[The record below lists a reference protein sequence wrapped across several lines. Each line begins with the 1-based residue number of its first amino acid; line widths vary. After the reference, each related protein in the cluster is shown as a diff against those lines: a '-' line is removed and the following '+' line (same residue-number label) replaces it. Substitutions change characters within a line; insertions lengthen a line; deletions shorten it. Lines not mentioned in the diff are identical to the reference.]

1 MEVLQNGE
9 NYKAGRN
16 QHIHLPCAGA
26 LDAAKVTQAVKQK
39 SKSNLFTSAA
49 AIVDEVMRE
58 ELDQEKPIDALP
70 KPKNLTRI
78 LKMLPTKPRVKTTMG
93 ERVIWNTT
101 TAMYPDV
108 QLKGCL
114 CCCGGKRKS

>member
-9 NYKAGRN
+9 NYTAGRN

-26 LDAAKVTQAVKQK
+26 LDAAKVTQAAKQK
-39 SKSNLFTSAA
+39 SKSNLFTSAE

-70 KPKNLTRI
+70 KPINLTRI
-78 LKMLPTKPRVKTTMG
+78 LKMLPTKPRVKTIIG
-93 ERVIWNTT
+93 AI